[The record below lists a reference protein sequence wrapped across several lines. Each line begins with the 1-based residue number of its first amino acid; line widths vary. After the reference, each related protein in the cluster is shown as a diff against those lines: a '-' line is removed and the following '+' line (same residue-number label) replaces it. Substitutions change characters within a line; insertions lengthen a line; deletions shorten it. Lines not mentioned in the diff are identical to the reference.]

1 MRERDRRGDVAC
13 VCTRTCER
21 AYDILKS
28 IDNLCHVPASVGA
41 RRTCM
46 LVWPLKTITRSMRYR
61 ARVLVKRFTR
71 RAYLL
76 YYHYCNVT
84 IVWHTVQKLMF
95 IYFQCVHAVVGIG
108 TTTYIIL
115 HAPIIASSYRCTMYM
130 WRIFGEQHR
139 PVHTNRVFDYDKKK
153 LPHTSKKKIA
163 IISCRNRYDIQ
174 LQLCAWIVQESL
186 LFRVMVVRFELLD
199 ESLSSTRLRV

>member
-1 MRERDRRGDVAC
+1 MGSGRPTPLTSHTHTHDGFVGGDNIIRKTYTYYYVCTYGMRERDRRGDVAC

-71 RAYLL
+71 RVYLL

-108 TTTYIIL
+108 TTTYIL
-115 HAPIIASSYRCTMYM
+115 Y
-130 WRIFGEQHR
+130 
-139 PVHTNRVFDYDKKK
+139 V
-153 LPHTSKKKIA
+153 
-163 IISCRNRYDIQ
+163 
-174 LQLCAWIVQESL
+174 
-186 LFRVMVVRFELLD
+186 
-199 ESLSSTRLRV
+199 